1 MTPADTY
8 APPDTRRALAVSEQV
23 RDDVAYIRQ
32 AVKFVEGAV
41 NYIKEKRMEV
51 ELTEPERPRV
61 DPIVAG
67 LLDHMPRPGS
77 VWPAAQRKQFI
88 ALLEGAFEL
97 IYKDGTGVST

>member
-1 MTPADTY
+1 MNPADY
-8 APPDTRRALAVSEQV
+8 APPQVRQQLASTDTVLRDANYIRDAAAWVTEQV
-23 RDDVAYIRQ
+23 EV
-32 AVKFVEGAV
+32 
-41 NYIKEKRMEV
+41 IKEKRMEID
-51 ELTEPERPRV
+51 TIERPAV

-97 IYKDGTGVST
+97 IYKDGTGVSQ